1 MTIFKRELKPFQ
13 RYQIRSRILGWNEKW
28 LFVLSR
34 FEFSDRNK
42 TLAAIALSKYVFK
55 FNKVTIPPEEAIKIC
70 GLDTPENLEAG
81 RIDFEKAKKILE
93 IESQVEVSF

>member
-1 MTIFKRELKPFQ
+1 MAIFPLGSVMTIFKRELKPFQ

-70 GLDTPENLEAG
+70 GLDTLKIWKQEEL
-81 RIDFEKAKKILE
+81 ILKK
-93 IESQVEVSF
+93 QRKY